1 MKHDMLSKLS
11 QRLLHTRE
19 QCRRLRSRLEN
30 TCVAM
35 TTPSA
40 MAGRSANKT
49 KSTIAATYVQPSSVI
64 HTVKKP
70 PHVCATTLHSIKRGS
85 DEVAEVNSETSS
97 MSRQPNV
104 HPTTWNR
111 S

>member
-1 MKHDMLSKLS
+1 MLSKLS

-49 KSTIAATYVQPSSVI
+49 KSTIASLE
-64 HTVKKP
+64 KKQ
-70 PHVCATTLHSIKRGS
+70 KRKRL
-85 DEVAEVNSETSS
+85 VAL
-97 MSRQPNV
+97 R
-104 HPTTWNR
+104 
-111 S
+111 